1 MLKVEKRCENVLL
14 ARKCKNNWSSFRGMG
29 MGGEE
34 LYLSSCQKQVLASS
48 EKMGHF
54 GNRGIA
60 ENKI

>member
-48 EKMGHF
+48 EKMG
-54 GNRGIA
+54 
-60 ENKI
+60 K